1 MRYKALVVI
10 LIALAIATA
19 LYAGYWYYAAELVQR
34 SLLDWSAA
42 RRSDGFTIGWDR
54 TEVGG
59 FPFTLRVTIEKPI
72 FGQSRIEPGYE
83 ARGELLVGEAR
94 PWALGQWHITASQ
107 GGTLAIQPGPE
118 RPAINLAAASLDGT
132 VMPRQDG
139 DAAMNAGA
147 DVMLAADRLTVDG
160 QTPLA
165 IAHGVVR
172 ARIPGG
178 AVATHLQTWL
188 SASFALDEVA
198 LPVTVSPLGNTVE
211 RIAATLA
218 IKGTIPGGP
227 RRQALAAWR
236 DDGGTLELQSFAL
249 VWGKLALDAKG
260 TVALDAALQPL
271 GALTATIRGY
281 GQIIDA
287 LVTAGSLKAGDAA
300 LVNLGLGLLAKPAPD
315 GQYQLD
321 APLTLQ
327 NGQAYL
333 GPVRLARM
341 PSFVWE

>member
-1 MRYKALVVI
+1 MRYKVLVVV
-10 LIALAIATA
+10 ALAIAAA
-19 LYAGYWYYAAELVQR
+19 LYAGYWYSAAELVQR
-34 SLLDWSAA
+34 GLLDWSAA
-42 RRSDGFTIGWDR
+42 RRSEGYTIGWDR

-59 FPFTLRVTIEKPI
+59 FPFALRVTIEKPI

-94 PWALGQWHITASQ
+94 PWALGQWHISAAQ

-118 RPAINLAAASLDGT
+118 RPAIDVAAAS
-132 VMPRQDG
+132 VMPGQDG

-147 DVMLAADRLTVDG
+147 DVTLAAERLTVSG
-160 QTPLA
+160 QTSLA
-165 IAHGVVR
+165 IAHAMAR
-172 ARIPGG
+172 ARIPAG
-178 AVATHLQTWL
+178 AVASHLQTWL
-188 SASFALDEVA
+188 SASLTLDGIA
-198 LPVTVSPLGNTVE
+198 LPAAVPPLGDTVE
-211 RIAATLA
+211 RIATTLA

-281 GQIIDA
+281 GEIIDA
-287 LVTAGSLKAGDAA
+287 LVATGDLKAGDAA
-300 LVNLGLGLLAKPAPD
+300 LVNVGLGLLAKPAPD

-333 GPVRLARM
+333 GPVPLARM

>member
-1 MRYKALVVI
+1 MRYKVLVVV
-10 LIALAIATA
+10 ALAIAAA
-19 LYAGYWYYAAELVQR
+19 LYAGYWYSAAELVR
-34 SLLDWSAA
+34 RGLLDWSAA
-42 RRSDGFTIGWDR
+42 RRSEGYTIGWDR

-59 FPFTLRVTIEKPI
+59 FPFALRVTIEKPI

-94 PWALGQWHITASQ
+94 PWALGQWHISAAQ

-118 RPAINLAAASLDGT
+118 RPAIDVVAAALDGT
-132 VMPRQDG
+132 VMPGQDG

-147 DVMLAADRLTVDG
+147 DVTLAADRLTVSG
-160 QTPLA
+160 QTSLA
-165 IAHGVVR
+165 IAHAIAR
-172 ARIPGG
+172 ARIPAG
-178 AVATHLQTWL
+178 AAASHLQTWL
-188 SASFALDEVA
+188 SASLTIDGIA
-198 LPVTVSPLGNTVE
+198 LPVTVPPLGDTVE
-211 RIAATLA
+211 RLATTLA

-281 GQIIDA
+281 GEIIDA
-287 LVTAGSLKAGDAA
+287 LVATGDLKAGDAA
-300 LVNLGLGLLAKPAPD
+300 LVNVGLGLLAKPAPD

-333 GPVRLARM
+333 GPVPLARM

>member
-1 MRYKALVVI
+1 MRRKILVVI
-10 LIALAIATA
+10 ALGIAAAV
-19 LYAGYWYYAAELVQR
+19 YAGYWYSAAELVQR
-34 SLLDWSAA
+34 GLLDWSAA
-42 RRSDGFTIGWDR
+42 RRSEGYTIGWDR

-59 FPFTLRVTIEKPI
+59 FPFALRVTIEKPI

-83 ARGELLVGEAR
+83 ARGELLVGEAL
-94 PWALGQWHITASQ
+94 PWALGQWHISAAQ

-118 RPAINLAAASLDGT
+118 RPAIDVAAAALDGT
-132 VMPRQDG
+132 VMPGQDG

-147 DVMLAADRLTVDG
+147 DVTLAADRLTVSG
-160 QTPLA
+160 QTSLA
-165 IAHGVVR
+165 IAHAMAR
-172 ARIPGG
+172 AHIPAG
-178 AVATHLQTWL
+178 AAASHLQTWL
-188 SASFALDEVA
+188 SASLTLDGIA
-198 LPVTVSPLGNTVE
+198 LPVTVPPLGNTVE
-211 RIAATLA
+211 RLATTLA

-281 GQIIDA
+281 GEIIDA
-287 LVTAGSLKAGDAA
+287 LVATGDLKAGDAA
-300 LVNLGLGLLAKPAPD
+300 LVNVGLGLLAKPAPD

>member
-1 MRYKALVVI
+1 MRYKVLVVV
-10 LIALAIATA
+10 ALAIAAA
-19 LYAGYWYYAAELVQR
+19 LYAGYWYSAAELVR
-34 SLLDWSAA
+34 RGLLDWSAA
-42 RRSDGFTIGWDR
+42 RRSEGYTIGWDR

-59 FPFTLRVTIEKPI
+59 FPFALRVTIEKPI

-94 PWALGQWHITASQ
+94 PWALGQWHISAAQ

-118 RPAINLAAASLDGT
+118 RPAIDVAAASLDGT
-132 VMPRQDG
+132 VMPGQDG

-147 DVMLAADRLTVDG
+147 DVTLAAERLTVSG
-160 QTPLA
+160 QTSLA
-165 IAHGVVR
+165 IAHAMAR
-172 ARIPGG
+172 ARIPAG
-178 AVATHLQTWL
+178 AVASHLQTWL
-188 SASFALDEVA
+188 SASLTLDGIA
-198 LPVTVSPLGNTVE
+198 LPAAVPPLGDTVE
-211 RIAATLA
+211 RIATTLA

-249 VWGKLALDAKG
+249 VWGKLTLDAKG

-281 GQIIDA
+281 GEIIDA
-287 LVTAGSLKAGDAA
+287 LVATGDLKAGDAA
-300 LVNLGLGLLAKPAPD
+300 LVNVGLGLLAKPAPD